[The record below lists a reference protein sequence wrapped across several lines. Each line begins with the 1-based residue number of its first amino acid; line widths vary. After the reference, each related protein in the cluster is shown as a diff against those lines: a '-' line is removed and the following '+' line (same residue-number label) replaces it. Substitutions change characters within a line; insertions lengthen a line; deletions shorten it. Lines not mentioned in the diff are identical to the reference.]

1 MHLTSEL
8 RARDSPVRVGVVGAG
23 VFGTKLMNQV
33 AAVDG
38 LTTAAVADLDR
49 DRAVDA
55 YREAGVPDDRVADA
69 ADAAEGDAVVADGAR
84 AVLTD
89 GLELVAMD
97 LDVVVEATGLPEPG
111 AEHAY
116 RALRAGTHVV
126 MVTVET
132 DVVVG
137 PYLAEVAERNGVTY
151 SLAYGDQPALLVELV
166 EWARLAGLD
175 VVAAGKGTP
184 FVERYR
190 YGVPDDA
197 LERWGFDEAFVAEH
211 SPNPKMYNSFLDGT
225 KAAVEMCAVANAT
238 DLDPDV
244 SGLHVPPASIPET
257 PDRLRPAADGGVL
270 SDTGV
275 VDMVSTLRP
284 DGSEI
289 DDDMDANVFVVTTTE
304 NRRAA
309 EYLAQKADGSNFY
322 VSDDGAYQVFYR
334 AYHLPGTETTVSVA
348 RAALRNEATGAPR
361 RRGAEVAAM
370 AKRDLDPGDTL
381 DGGGGYTV
389 SGYVETRDRAD
400 AEGLV
405 PFGLLGDATVVAEVA
420 KGESLRY
427 DDVEID
433 EDSLLYHLRRLQ
445 DQTVDDA

>member
-1 MHLTSEL
+1 MLAELT
-8 RARDSPVRVGVVGAG
+8 ARDSPVRVGVVGAG
-23 VFGTKLMNQV
+23 VFGTKLLDQIEI
-33 AAVDG
+33 VDG
-38 LTTAAVADLDR
+38 LRAAAVADLDT
-49 DRAVDA
+49 DRARAA
-55 YREAGVPDDRVADA
+55 YREAGVPDDRVVTA
-69 ADAAEGDAVVADGAR
+69 ADAATADDVVADGHR
-84 AVLTD
+84 ALLDD
-89 GLELVAMD
+89 GVALAGMD

-137 PYLAEVAERNGVTY
+137 PLLAEVAERNGVTY

-166 EWARLAGLD
+166 EWARLAGLE

-184 FVERYR
+184 FIDAYR

-197 LERWGFDEAFVAEH
+197 LERWGFDEAFVADH
-211 SPNPKMYNSFLDGT
+211 DPNPKMYNSFLDGT

-238 DLDPDV
+238 DLVPDV

-270 SDTGV
+270 SSRGV

-284 DGSEI
+284 DGTEI
-289 DDDMDANVFVVTTTE
+289 DHDMDANVFVVTAADNHRT
-304 NRRAA
+304 A
-309 EYLAQKADGSNFY
+309 EYLAQKADDANFY
-322 VSDDGAYQVFYR
+322 VGDDGGYQVFYR
-334 AYHLPGTETTVSVA
+334 PYHLPGTETTVSVA
-348 RAALRNEATGAPR
+348 RAALRNEATGTPI

-370 AKRDLDPGDTL
+370 AKRDLEPGDTL

-389 SGYVETRDRAD
+389 SGYVETRERAD
-400 AEGLV
+400 GAGLV
-405 PFGLLGDATVVAEVA
+405 PFGFLDGATVTAEVSKGDALSY
-420 KGESLRY
+420 G
-427 DDVEID
+427 DVDID
-433 EDSLLYHLRRLQ
+433 EGSLLYHLRRVQ
-445 DQTVDDA
+445 DRTIDAG

>member
-1 MHLTSEL
+1 MLAELT
-8 RARDSPVRVGVVGAG
+8 ARDSPVRVGVVGAG
-23 VFGTKLMNQV
+23 VFGTKLLDQLEV
-33 AAVDG
+33 VDG
-38 LTTAAVADLDR
+38 LRAVAVADLDT
-49 DRAVDA
+49 DRALAA
-55 YREAGVPDDRVADA
+55 YREAGVPDDRVVTASDA
-69 ADAAEGDAVVADGAR
+69 AAADDVVADGHR
-84 AVLTD
+84 ALLDD
-89 GLELVAMD
+89 GVALAGMD

-137 PYLAEVAERNGVTY
+137 PLLAEVAERNGVTY

-166 EWARLAGLD
+166 EWARLAGLE

-184 FVERYR
+184 FVEEYR

-197 LERWGFDEAFVAEH
+197 LERWGFDEAFVDEH
-211 SPNPKMYNSFLDGT
+211 APNPKMYNSFLDGT
-225 KAAVEMCAVANAT
+225 KAAVEMCAVDNAT

-257 PDRLRPAADGGVL
+257 PDRLRPETDGGVL
-270 SDTGV
+270 SAAGA

-289 DDDMDANVFVVTTTE
+289 DHDMDANVFVVTRAD
-304 NRRAA
+304 NPRAA

-334 AYHLPGTETTVSVA
+334 PYHLPGTETTVSVV
-348 RAALRNEATGAPR
+348 RAALRNEATGVPI

-370 AKRDLDPGDTL
+370 AKRDLEPGDTL

-389 SGYVETRDRAD
+389 SGYVETRERAD
-400 AEGLV
+400 DAGLV
-405 PFGLLGDATVVAEVA
+405 PFGFLDGATVTAEVSR
-420 KGESLRY
+420 GDSLSY
-427 DDVEID
+427 DDVDVD

-445 DQTVDDA
+445 DRTVDAA